1 MTKTFISLGAGVQ
14 SSAMALMAAHGL
26 FEPMIPLRDVD
37 FTSPAKDQAQFSFMD
52 ECDGMCGL

>member
-1 MTKTFISLGAGVQ
+1 
-14 SSAMALMAAHGL
+14 MALMAAHGL